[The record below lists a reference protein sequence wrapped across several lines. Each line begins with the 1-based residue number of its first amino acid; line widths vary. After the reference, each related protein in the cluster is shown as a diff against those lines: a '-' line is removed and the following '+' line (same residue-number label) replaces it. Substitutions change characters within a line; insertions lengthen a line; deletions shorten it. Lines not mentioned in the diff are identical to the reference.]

1 MNRSITSH
9 SIVNGRGTAYWLE
22 TDRCGLRH
30 FTPEDRGWLQ
40 DLYADVEVTRYLGG
54 TKTPAEVDEMFETRI
69 LRYYVDHP
77 GLGIWLTLDKA
88 TGERLGF
95 HLLNHIQGESIVQ
108 VGYSLMPSAWGRGI
122 ATEVA
127 EAVLRYGFV
136 DLGLPT
142 IAGMTSM
149 GNVASQKVLLKIGLE
164 RRGER
169 AFPHPAYAAEGPLA
183 WFERD
188 RTAWLTAASRAS
200 LAPPRTP

>member
-1 MNRSITSH
+1 VNSQLSNRDSL
-9 SIVNGRGTAYWLE
+9 LE
-22 TDRCGLRH
+22 TARCRLRH
-30 FTPEDRGWLQ
+30 FTPEDRRWLR

-77 GLGIWLTLDKA
+77 GLGIWLTIDKA
-88 TGERLGF
+88 SGERLGF
-95 HLLNHIQGESIVQ
+95 HLLNHIQGESIIQ

-188 RTAWLTAASRAS
+188 RTTWLTWSGATSVPPAGS
-200 LAPPRTP
+200 PRTP